1 MSLFLKHECQE
12 KNGQIEAVLYVNK
25 ANLPKKDD
33 VTQYIK
39 QAAVTYIKNQCETIP
54 IRVVR
59 IMIGSMLYFSFAVNQ
74 QKELSPLV

>member
-12 KNGQIEAVLYVNK
+12 KNGQIEAALYINK
-25 ANLPKKDD
+25 SKLPEKDD

-39 QAAVTYIKNQCETIP
+39 HEAVTYIQTQCETIP

-59 IMIGSMLYFSFAVNQ
+59 IMIGSMLYFSFAVNK